1 MYQLPENPSAV
12 DIIALSVNAH
22 PSLFREALITQA
34 SAHEDYEELSTN
46 ERAKQ
51 GARSS
56 KLACLKVY
64 DLIGNWELTP
74 RECANLIVEET
85 GPAAIAL
92 NVACKL
98 QCLPPHV
105 RTAAATTL

>member
-1 MYQLPENPSAV
+1 MYPLPENPSAL
-12 DIIALSVNAH
+12 DIIERSVVTH
-22 PSLFREALITQA
+22 PSLFREMLINQA
-34 SAHEDYEELSTN
+34 NNHADYEALSTN

-64 DLIGNWELTP
+64 DLVGDWELP
-74 RECANLIVEET
+74 SHECARLIVEET
-85 GPAAIAL
+85 GPAVIAL

-105 RTAAATTL
+105 RTAAAATL